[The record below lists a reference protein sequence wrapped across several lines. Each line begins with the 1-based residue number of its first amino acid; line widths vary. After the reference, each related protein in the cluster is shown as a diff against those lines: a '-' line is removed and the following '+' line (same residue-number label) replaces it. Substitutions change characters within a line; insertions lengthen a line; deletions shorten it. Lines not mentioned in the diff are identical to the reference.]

1 MLWVKQTQ
9 ENERGV
15 GRWVALL
22 FEERVASKSI
32 ITWSRDSMWPDLFSL
47 VDQEPNQSY
56 CFYDTTVAVLLDRDT
71 ICMGNI

>member
-1 MLWVKQTQ
+1 
-9 ENERGV
+9 
-15 GRWVALL
+15 
-22 FEERVASKSI
+22 
-32 ITWSRDSMWPDLFSL
+32 MWPDLFSL